1 MPNQPHHE
9 GLRSA
14 RLIMVLSS
22 ISPLFILWAI
32 RGENLIPNGYF
43 LAFCG
48 AMVVLPNLYLFF
60 KLRSARNLNERREIT
75 IGKAEDHRDHL
86 LVYLFALL
94 LPFYTANLNTWR
106 DFSATL
112 VAICIIVFL
121 FWSLNLHY
129 MNLLFAVFGY
139 RVFTVFPPAD
149 NNPLS
154 GKGCIVLITRR
165 TAVSSGERC
174 DPYRLSDTVYW
185 EVDA

>member
-1 MPNQPHHE
+1 MPNQPKSE

-32 RGENLIPNGYF
+32 RGEKLIPNSYF

-60 KLRSARNLNERREIT
+60 KLHSAKKLDEKREIT

-94 LPFYTANLNTWR
+94 LPFYTVNLNTWR
-106 DFSATL
+106 EFSATV

-121 FWSLNLHY
+121 FWNLNLHY
-129 MNLLFAVFGY
+129 MNLLFAVLGY
-139 RVFTVFPPAD
+139 RVFTVLPPTD
-149 NNPLS
+149 SNPLS

-165 TAVSSGERC
+165 TIVSPGE
-174 DPYRLSDTVYW
+174 DAFPTV
-185 EVDA
+185 